1 MNIIEALNIVQSLAD
16 GIDPITGEVFPPESP
31 YQHPQI
37 IRSLY
42 TVICA
47 FKETDAQKT
56 QTPLTKNTPA
66 NTGKPWSA
74 EDDAALIK
82 DFDMGISLRQL
93 AAKLQR
99 TTYAVEVRLLKLGR
113 NLENP
118 NESAVAR

>member
-1 MNIIEALNIVQSLAD
+1 MNIIEALSIVESLAD

-42 TVICA
+42 TVIYA
-47 FKETDAQKT
+47 FKETNAQKI
-56 QTPLTKNTPA
+56 QTLPRKNTPT

-74 EDDAALIK
+74 EDDAALVR

-99 TTYAVEVRLLKLGR
+99 TIYAIEVRLLKLGR
-113 NLENP
+113 NPENP
-118 NESAVAR
+118 NERS